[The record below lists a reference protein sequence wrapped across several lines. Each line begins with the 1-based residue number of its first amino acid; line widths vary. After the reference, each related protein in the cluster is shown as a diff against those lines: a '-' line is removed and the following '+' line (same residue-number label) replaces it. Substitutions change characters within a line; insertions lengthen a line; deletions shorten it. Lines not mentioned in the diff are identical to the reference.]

1 MIKVLPTV
9 ILAISLQAC
18 TNRVH
23 SGSAQPEHVIPKVAK
38 TTISTACNIIH
49 YYHLISVLNYQQEKQ
64 AVDTLLSKKADSGK
78 LSNCNQIKL
87 AILLSAPGSGLQDD
101 KASLE
106 LLSDFIQTAQSI
118 TQADLTFATLLKE
131 FVEERSLI
139 RYQHT
144 KTRDL
149 LILEQ
154 QETEML
160 KENLTKTRQQLQQL
174 KSLESDLNHQEKRI
188 SEDSAS

>member
-1 MIKVLPTV
+1 M
-9 ILAISLQAC
+9 
-18 TNRVH
+18 
-23 SGSAQPEHVIPKVAK
+23 
-38 TTISTACNIIH
+38 
-49 YYHLISVLNYQQEKQ
+49 
-64 AVDTLLSKKADSGK
+64 
-78 LSNCNQIKL
+78 
-87 AILLSAPGSGLQDD
+87 
-101 KASLE
+101 
-106 LLSDFIQTAQSI
+106 
-118 TQADLTFATLLKE
+118 TFATLLKE
-131 FVEERSLI
+131 FVEERSRI

-188 SEDSAS
+188 SEDSASYHYVNHEKDITG